1 MAIPGALSLP
11 AMQGFRSLPASE
23 GAMKLEPLRLT
34 PGTDLLLALAA
45 LPRQRGE
52 RAGMVISGI
61 GSLAPVR
68 LRFAGR
74 GSATPMTGVHE
85 ILSLAGSLSL
95 DGAHLHLSVADGDG
109 RVTGGHLLE
118 GSLVRTTAELLLGW
132 LPDWT
137 FRRVLDPQ
145 TGFRELQITRSDPE
159 QPPGHHHQPL
169 G

>member
-1 MAIPGALSLP
+1 
-11 AMQGFRSLPASE
+11 
-23 GAMKLEPLRLT
+23 MKLEPLRLT

-61 GSLAPVR
+61 GSLVAVQ

-74 GSATPMTGVHE
+74 DGATAFTGDHE

-95 DGAHLHLSVADGDG
+95 DGAHLHLSVADAEG
-109 RVTGGHLLE
+109 RVTGGHLLA
-118 GSLVRTTAELLLGW
+118 GSLVRTTAELLVAW
-132 LPDWT
+132 LPDCT
-137 FRRVLDPQ
+137 FRRGLDPQ
-145 TGFRELQITRSDPE
+145 TGFRELLITRSGDFSDGQGE
-159 QPPGHHHQPL
+159 FRHQA